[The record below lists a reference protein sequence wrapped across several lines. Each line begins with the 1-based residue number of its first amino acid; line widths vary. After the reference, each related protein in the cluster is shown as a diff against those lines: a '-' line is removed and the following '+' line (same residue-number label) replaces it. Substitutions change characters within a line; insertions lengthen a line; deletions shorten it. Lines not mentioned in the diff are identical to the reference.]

1 MSEDNDTPLD
11 LVAAAYGIKFKE
23 HGATPEGVM
32 WSNGESQILR
42 FELLVKIIE
51 SGHHE
56 QGITVNDLGCG
67 YGAFFKFLAPREA
80 MKGGRYFGYEICED
94 MIVEAKRRI
103 GDPRAAFSVSMT
115 ATQKADY
122 SFASGTY
129 NMKGAAPDGE
139 WTRYV
144 KESLR
149 LIWEQSAKG
158 LAFNL
163 LDGRRQEKTDDWLY
177 YPDPGDF
184 LEFCRR
190 DLSPDSELVD
200 TSPLLECTIL
210 VRR

>member
-1 MSEDNDTPLD
+1 MVKDINDPLD

-32 WSNGESQILR
+32 WSSGENQVSC

-51 SGHHE
+51 SGQPE
-56 QGITVNDLGCG
+56 QGLTVNDLGCG
-67 YGAFFKFLAPREA
+67 YGAFFEFLAPREA
-80 MKGGRYFGYEICED
+80 MREGCYFGYDICED
-94 MIVEAKRRI
+94 MIAEAKRRI
-103 GDPRAAFSVSMT
+103 HDPRAVFSTSMT

-122 SFASGTY
+122 SFACGTY
-129 NMKGAAPDGE
+129 SMKGAAPDGE
-139 WTRYV
+139 WTPYV

-163 LDGRRQEKTDDWLY
+163 LDENRHEKIDDWLY
-177 YPDPGDF
+177 YADPGDF

-190 DLSPDSELVD
+190 DLSPDTELLDSGPVPVF
-200 TSPLLECTIL
+200 TYL